1 MRVLRR
7 KGSGLGR
14 WKPKEEDS
22 DDRSQ
27 GKQAQKMEAEGSR
40 LRRWKLRE
48 AGSDD
53 VCIQRL
59 GRE

>member
-1 MRVLRR
+1 MEAEGSRLRR
-7 KGSGLGR
+7 WKLREAGS
-14 WKPKEEDS
+14 EDE
-22 DDRSQ
+22 SQ